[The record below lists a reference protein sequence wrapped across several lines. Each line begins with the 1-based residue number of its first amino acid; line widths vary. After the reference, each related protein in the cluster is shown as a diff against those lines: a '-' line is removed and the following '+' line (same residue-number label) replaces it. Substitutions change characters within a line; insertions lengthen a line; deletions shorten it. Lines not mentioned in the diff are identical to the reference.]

1 MRNGVRLV
9 AYGTGNSDRLSLAS
23 IPLSSDVKVGDLVVT
38 SGLGQRFPAGFPIGR
53 IVALR
58 PDDSRAFLIGDVKPA
73 AQLDRGRDVLLLRHA
88 PARPVIGPATATPP
102 GSAPPVATSSDST
115 PPNRPPV
122 TAPASAAASGQPAG
136 ATPGQPITPPAT
148 TAPAT
153 PGSVVPAA
161 ASEPRR

>member
-1 MRNGVRLV
+1 LPVAVVRNGVRLV
-9 AYGTGNSDRLSLAS
+9 AYGTGSSDRLALAS

-88 PARPVIGPATATPP
+88 PARPVIGPSTAVPAPVSGTPAPAGAEAGQPATPSP
-102 GSAPPVATSSDST
+102 AATT
-115 PPNRPPV
+115 TQPV
-122 TAPASAAASGQPAG
+122 TAPSV
-136 ATPGQPITPPAT
+136 PAT
-148 TAPAT
+148 AT
-153 PGSVVPAA
+153 
-161 ASEPRR
+161 EQRR